1 MSENNSP
8 KVRDIEKRELNSIVT
23 SYVESKTRMLNV
35 PDLIDWDI
43 VGRKV
48 SPEMVEVLQR
58 QCKRLKKR
66 GITIW
71 TQQRDMSKGWES
83 GKVYYLQSEKRYQDG
98 PCSIGVLEK
107 KVKRYKEY
115 CGKNRDSVGFHD
127 KGWVAYFV
135 TQEPGKE
142 KMLSSEDM
150 VFRRLGKYTRVS
162 ELQTPQDFKQDKNL
176 TVSLLCTLWVV
187 GNLVADGAGYVLRYL
202 LPMLL
207 PALPGNSMNSLVMG
221 ATIGVACIDCL
232 FKVSLIK
239 IFLSLRRRSK
249 SRKALEHIREQWPD
263 FSIEKFIAMA
273 DNRVKCILYADSM
286 AEIGSFAGCD
296 LTKVLEEYENVVDC
310 ETLDFWF
317 VGMSQ
322 DDTYQYL
329 NVRQKVLLTG
339 DLGYRMKRK
348 KLTLEL
354 TFMRS
359 RDSIMYTDFYCD
371 WYIFEMKRV

>member
-48 SPEMVEVLQR
+48 SPE
-58 QCKRLKKR
+58 
-66 GITIW
+66 
-71 TQQRDMSKGWES
+71 
-83 GKVYYLQSEKRYQDG
+83 
-98 PCSIGVLEK
+98 
-107 KVKRYKEY
+107 
-115 CGKNRDSVGFHD
+115 
-127 KGWVAYFV
+127 
-135 TQEPGKE
+135 
-142 KMLSSEDM
+142 
-150 VFRRLGKYTRVS
+150 
-162 ELQTPQDFKQDKNL
+162 
-176 TVSLLCTLWVV
+176 
-187 GNLVADGAGYVLRYL
+187 
-202 LPMLL
+202 
-207 PALPGNSMNSLVMG
+207 
-221 ATIGVACIDCL
+221 
-232 FKVSLIK
+232 
-239 IFLSLRRRSK
+239 
-249 SRKALEHIREQWPD
+249 
-263 FSIEKFIAMA
+263 
-273 DNRVKCILYADSM
+273 M

-339 DLGYRMKRK
+339 DLGYWMKRK

-354 TFMRS
+354 RFMRS